1 MGRAPRTSVSGLS
14 PTLSTRVMDTAP
26 LPSLLGKVE
35 ESMFSFSLVLTSVRL
50 LLGGLCFDLI
60 VATAKFLFG
69 PFGMRWERKEE
80 APVVSRAFPPPLME
94 DIGEARSCH
103 KQELS

>member
-14 PTLSTRVMDTAP
+14 PTLSTGVMDTAP
-26 LPSLLGKVE
+26 LPSLLGKVK
-35 ESMFSFSLVLTSVRL
+35 ESKSSFSLMLMSVRS
-50 LLGGLCFDLI
+50 LLGGLCSDLI

-69 PFGMRWERKEE
+69 PFGLRWERKEE
-80 APVVSRAFPPPLME
+80 APVVSQAFPPPLTE
-94 DIGEARSCH
+94 DVGEARSCH